1 MRTSNNIFVLKTLID
16 KQFNRRQKLYC
27 RFVDF
32 SKAFDT
38 IWRKGLLPKIK
49 SYGIDGKIL
58 SVIKNQYL
66 DNVACVKVGDFLSES
81 FKVLIGVKQ
90 GDPPSPFF
98 FNIYMNDLC
107 SDLLNS
113 NNIYTPK
120 ISDLAVPCPFW
131 ADDLVLISESKE
143 GLQQHLNVL
152 EKYCKYWKLIVNTD
166 KHKWLYLTKMEN

>member
-1 MRTSNNIFVLKTLID
+1 M
-16 KQFNRRQKLYC
+16 
-27 RFVDF
+27 
-32 SKAFDT
+32 
-38 IWRKGLLPKIK
+38 
-49 SYGIDGKIL
+49 
-58 SVIKNQYL
+58 
-66 DNVACVKVGDFLSES
+66 
-81 FKVLIGVKQ
+81 GVKQ

-120 ISDLAVPCPFW
+120 ISDLAIPCLFW

-152 EKYCKYWKLIVNTD
+152 EKYCKDWKLSVNTD
-166 KHKWLYLTKMEN
+166 KTQVVIFNKKGKIDKKRESIL